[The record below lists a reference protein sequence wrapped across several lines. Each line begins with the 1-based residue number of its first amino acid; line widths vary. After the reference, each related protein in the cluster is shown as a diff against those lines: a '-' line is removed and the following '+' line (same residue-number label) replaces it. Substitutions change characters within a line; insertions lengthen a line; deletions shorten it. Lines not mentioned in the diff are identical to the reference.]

1 MLQTVAAPAA
11 APGGAPGGPSS
22 PGRFDEALNALKLV
36 FYKQTCENKEAVFQ
50 YTDAS
55 IVAPSVRQKERKEHK
70 KRKKERRAALLL
82 HRCAKAARKAEALK
96 RKEERRARKAEALE
110 QELLSKTR
118 HTATVL
124 FKRHTA
130 TTNKRH
136 TMRTQ
141 EAQEE
146 AQEARYDVLA
156 DW

>member
-1 MLQTVAAPAA
+1 MCLSSVAHDDLIDI
-11 APGGAPGGPSS
+11 SS
-22 PGRFDEALNALKLV
+22 ADLG
-36 FYKQTCENKEAVFQ
+36 
-50 YTDAS
+50 
-55 IVAPSVRQKERKEHK
+55 VAGHS
-70 KRKKERRAALLL
+70 KKERRAALLL

-110 QELLSKTR
+110 QELLSKKR

-146 AQEARYDVLA
+146 AQEACYDVLA